1 MNRRTIPIRCDRKSN
16 ERRGRG
22 EVGSTEDLGDIE
34 TWLMP
39 ALIPLG
45 SSPVGRVPGRPG
57 RPARTYT
64 HRPRTRIYMLFRQD
78 IQHAICMRIFG
89 GCKMGRCGSAARQ
102 KTSPVRHDGNHST
115 TIINSQTDCK
125 CTRLTGLCTCVSL
138 ERRLAPRLVTI
149 PTIDH
154 HAQRRTTILTH
165 SSSTA
170 TLKHPVHCTRVL
182 LTCGR
187 RCSRRRKKRKNTLG
201 PLL

>member
-1 MNRRTIPIRCDRKSN
+1 MA
-16 ERRGRG
+16 
-22 EVGSTEDLGDIE
+22 STEDLGDME

-64 HRPRTRIYMLFRQD
+64 HRPRTHRYMPFRQD
-78 IQHAICMRIFG
+78 IHARNIHAHFRG
-89 GCKMGRCGSAARQ
+89 GCKMERFGSATSYTEDNIVGHDGNHSTTTDKMGRFGSAARQ
-102 KTSPVRHDGNHST
+102 KTRQCVMMEVIVQPRIANAFV
-115 TIINSQTDCK
+115 SQD
-125 CTRLTGLCTCVSL
+125 CVSL

-170 TLKHPVHCTRVL
+170 TLKHPSALHTRFADLQAAVL
-182 LTCGR
+182 QEEAEGL
-187 RCSRRRKKRKNTLG
+187 
-201 PLL
+201 P